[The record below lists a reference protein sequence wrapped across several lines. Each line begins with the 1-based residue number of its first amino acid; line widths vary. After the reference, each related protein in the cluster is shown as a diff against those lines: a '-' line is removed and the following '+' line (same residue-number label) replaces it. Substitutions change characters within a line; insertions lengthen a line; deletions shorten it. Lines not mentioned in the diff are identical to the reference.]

1 MAAVVLALGSA
12 FLFGATT
19 VAMRTAFERGALA
32 EGGALFTVLAALFV
46 TVPFAAAQPGS
57 ISEAWPFLLAG
68 LLGPGLSQFLFT
80 FAVREAGAARTS
92 VVIGTGPLFSI
103 AIALVL
109 LGEPLEA
116 ALIAG
121 AALIVAG
128 GFMLVSERER
138 PEHVRLLGL
147 ALALVATIV
156 FAARDN
162 LVRWLAVDTDV
173 SPGVAATAT
182 LAAGAAL
189 MTVFVLVSRSPLRAH
204 DARAFAPAGILFGLS
219 YICLFEAYYRGLVTV
234 VSPLVATESLW
245 GVLLSALVFKRAEG
259 VGARLVAGAFLVVC
273 GGVLIGAFR
282 QLSDLL
288 R

>member
-1 MAAVVLALGSA
+1 VEAVILALGSA

-32 EGGALFTVLAALFV
+32 EGGALFTVLAALLV

-57 ISEAWPFLLAG
+57 MSEAWPFLLAG

-103 AIALVL
+103 ALAVAL
-109 LGEPLEA
+109 LGEPLQA
-116 ALIAG
+116 ALVAG

-128 GFMLVSERER
+128 GVMLASERKR

-173 SPGVAATAT
+173 SPGIAATAT
-182 LAAGAAL
+182 LTAGAVL

-219 YICLFEAYYRGLVTV
+219 YMCLFEAYYRGLVTV

-259 VGARLVAGAFLVVC
+259 VGARLVAGALLVVC

-282 QLSDLL
+282 
-288 R
+288 

>member
-1 MAAVVLALGSA
+1 MDAVLLALASA
-12 FLFGATT
+12 VLFGATT
-19 VAMRTAFERGALA
+19 VAMRTAFRRGALA
-32 EGGALFTVLAALFV
+32 EGGALFTVLVAFGVVL
-46 TVPFAAAQPGS
+46 PFAVVQAGLTTGV
-57 ISEAWPFLLAG
+57 WPFLLAG

-103 AIALVL
+103 AIAVAL
-109 LGEPLEA
+109 LGEPLEV
-116 ALIAG
+116 ALVVG

-128 GFMLVSERER
+128 GLLLVSEREK
-138 PEHVRLLGL
+138 PEHVRPLGL

-173 SPGVAATAT
+173 SPGVAASAT

-189 MTVFVLVSRSPLRAH
+189 MAVFVVVGRAPLRAH
-204 DARAFAPAGILFGLS
+204 DARAFAPAGVVFGLS
-219 YICLFEAYYRGLVTV
+219 YVCLFEAYYRGLVTV

-245 GVLLSALVFKRAEG
+245 GVALAAIVLGRSERIAL
-259 VGARLVAGAFLVVC
+259 RLVAGAVLVVA
-273 GGVLIGAFR
+273 GGMLIGIFR
-282 QLSDLL
+282 
-288 R
+288 

>member
-1 MAAVVLALGSA
+1 MEAVVLALGSA

-103 AIALVL
+103 ALALVL

-116 ALIAG
+116 ALVAG

-128 GFMLVSERER
+128 GFILVSERER

-162 LVRWLAVDTDV
+162 LVRWLAVDTGV

-245 GVLLSALVFKRAEG
+245 GVLLSALVFKR
-259 VGARLVAGAFLVVC
+259 C
-273 GGVLIGAFR
+273 
-282 QLSDLL
+282 LL
-288 R
+288 YTSPSPRD

>member
-1 MAAVVLALGSA
+1 MEAVVLALGSA

-103 AIALVL
+103 ALALVL

-116 ALIAG
+116 ALVAG

-128 GFMLVSERER
+128 GFILVSERER

-162 LVRWLAVDTDV
+162 LVRWLAVDTGV

-259 VGARLVAGAFLVVC
+259 VGARLVAGALLVVC

-282 QLSDLL
+282 
-288 R
+288 